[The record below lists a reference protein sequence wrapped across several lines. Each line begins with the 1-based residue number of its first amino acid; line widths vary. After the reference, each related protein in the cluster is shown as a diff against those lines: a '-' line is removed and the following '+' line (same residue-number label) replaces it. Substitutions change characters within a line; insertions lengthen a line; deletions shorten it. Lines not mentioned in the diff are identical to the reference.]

1 MPAKKRARA
10 GSGASSSASASAG
23 AGAGGGAGAQTPKKP
38 FELNRFVQD
47 RTELTGLTLFVPR
60 VIKSWTWKHM
70 RLSRSA
76 DTPPVWR
83 EVCLVCKWTGVHHT
97 IVTSPLCIRSSVNCS
112 NLSNL
117 IQQPK
122 YCRALFL
129 FLVHAL
135 LLGHARA
142 RACSHARCVCL
153 LSE

>member
-38 FELNRFVQD
+38 FDLNRFVQD

-60 VIKSWTWKHM
+60 VIKSWTWEHM
-70 RLSRSA
+70 CLSRSA

-97 IVTSPLCIRSSVNCS
+97 IVPSPLCIRSSLMLKFLKPDTTTKVLSCS
-112 NLSNL
+112 VSVSRS
-117 IQQPK
+117 
-122 YCRALFL
+122 CSS
-129 FLVHAL
+129 
-135 LLGHARA
+135 LGS
-142 RACSHARCVCL
+142 RACARLLTCAMCVFVV
-153 LSE
+153 